1 MLMTITPSQLNKP
14 EEEIEAYPH
23 GALGEYSQDELALS
37 KSVRRLDLSLTKTEN
52 DWRVAVVKLKLKLD
66 GDHLAAGGTLGGGHG
81 NGSRFWQTCERGD
94 HGPRLQRWAEEGDR
108 KSVSRWLNANDAAA
122 KLLNSRVAHAT
133 QELPLMT
140 AQEQGIGLSTL
151 HILSSMGEKAQE
163 LARLI
168 YEATGTI
175 KADMA
180 KECTRIANEY
190 PELYDKVA
198 DGIRTRRFRVPDDV
212 RKLCADYREHKA
224 AQLSADRERQ
234 RLERE
239 AAART
244 AAEAQAEADR
254 KLAEEIES
262 SLPIEPKDAPAP
274 EQGTP
279 PAPPADEPKILTTY
293 PVQELLDGVAFE
305 GLQKRYERD
314 TTDFFNDMRELY
326 AAVRKVDEITNR
338 WAERLQDE
346 HLSGHKQEM
355 LLWETYSVAWNRLG
369 KFKKLGGGKIK
380 SVPDFW
386 AMIGD
391 LSQRAK
397 GATTRCI
404 TYSQLSVKKYG
415 PFKVAE
421 TSDEHYQPGRVEQ

>member
-1 MLMTITPSQLNKP
+1 MLLV
-14 EEEIEAYPH
+14 Y
-23 GALGEYSQDELALS
+23 D
-37 KSVRRLDLSLTKTEN
+37 RLDRQPK
-52 DWRVAVVKLKLKLD
+52 
-66 GDHLAAGGTLGGGHG
+66 
-81 NGSRFWQTCERGD
+81 
-94 HGPRLQRWAEEGDR
+94 
-108 KSVSRWLNANDAAA
+108 
-122 KLLNSRVAHAT
+122 
-133 QELPLMT
+133 
-140 AQEQGIGLSTL
+140 
-151 HILSSMGEKAQE
+151 E
-163 LARLI
+163 LARLA
-168 YEATGTI
+168 YQHHGVLSLHFMEALNKLCRQFPALI
-175 KADMA
+175 D
-180 KECTRIANEY
+180 N
-190 PELYDKVA
+190 VQ
-198 DGIRTRRFRVPDDV
+198 DGIKDRTYKIPSDLVNLMDRYQ
-212 RKLCADYREHKA
+212 RKLDQDKA
-224 AQLSADRERQ
+224 AEAERK
-234 RLERE
+234 RLE
-239 AAART
+239 AADAART

-279 PAPPADEPKILTTY
+279 PAPSADEPKILTTY

-326 AAVRKVDEITNR
+326 AAVRKVDEITGR
-338 WAERLQDE
+338 CAERLQDE

-397 GATTRCI
+397 GATARCI

-421 TSDEHYQPGRVEQ
+421 TSAEHYQPGRVEQ

>member
-1 MLMTITPSQLNKP
+1 M
-14 EEEIEAYPH
+14 A
-23 GALGEYSQDELALS
+23 
-37 KSVRRLDLSLTKTEN
+37 
-52 DWRVAVVKLKLKLD
+52 
-66 GDHLAAGGTLGGGHG
+66 
-81 NGSRFWQTCERGD
+81 
-94 HGPRLQRWAEEGDR
+94 
-108 KSVSRWLNANDAAA
+108 
-122 KLLNSRVAHAT
+122 
-133 QELPLMT
+133 

-151 HILSSMGEKAQE
+151 AVLSGMGEKAQA
-163 LARLI
+163 LAKLI
-168 YEATGTI
+168 YEVTGTI

-180 KECTRIANEY
+180 KECTRISNDY
-190 PELYDKVA
+190 PELYDKIA
-198 DGIRTRRFRVPDDV
+198 EGIRSRRFRVPDDV

-224 AQLSADRERQ
+224 AEAAAERERQ

-254 KLAEEIES
+254 KLKEEIES
-262 SLPIEPKDAPAP
+262 GLPIEPKDAPIP

-279 PAPPADEPKILTTY
+279 PPPPADEPKILTTY

-314 TTDFFNDMRELY
+314 TADFFTDMRELY
-326 AAVRKVDEITNR
+326 AAVRKVDEITGR
-338 WAERLQDE
+338 WAERLQDQ

-369 KFKKLGGGKIK
+369 KFKKLGGGKIN

-386 AMIGD
+386 AMIGE

-397 GATTRCI
+397 GATSRCI

-421 TSDEHYQPGRVEQ
+421 ISEEHYQPGRVEQ